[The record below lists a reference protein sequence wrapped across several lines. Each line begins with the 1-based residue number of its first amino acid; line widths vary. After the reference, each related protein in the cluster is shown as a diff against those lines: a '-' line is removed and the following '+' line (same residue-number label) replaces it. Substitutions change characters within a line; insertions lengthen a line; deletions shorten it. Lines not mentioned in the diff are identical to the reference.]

1 MRSLKNTGKI
11 RPMHINNIHAHIPYS
26 RLSEQLE
33 YIVANRINPE
43 IFFSAHALDH
53 IVWEKLAAQ
62 TRILQ
67 AAGLATTIHA
77 PFLDL
82 NPGALD
88 PSIREVTYKRFRQVF
103 QAAEQLKP
111 RIIVFHPGYDELR
124 YGGNRLDW
132 LKNSIDFW
140 KEFVPRAKET
150 GSIIAVENIF
160 EKEPST
166 IRALLEAI
174 DDPNFRHCFDVGH
187 WNMFTTVTLEEWFA
201 ELGPFIAESHI
212 HDNHGKD
219 DEHLP
224 PGEGLIDFDLLFS
237 LLKRYSPD
245 VVYTIEA
252 HTVERMK
259 RARKAIEKYFP

>member
-1 MRSLKNTGKI
+1 
-11 RPMHINNIHAHIPYS
+11 MHHKIHAHVPYS
-26 RLSEQLE
+26 RLSEHLE

-43 IFFSAHALDH
+43 VFFSAQALDH
-53 IVWEKLAAQ
+53 IVWEELSAQ
-62 TRILQ
+62 VHILHT
-67 AAGLATTIHA
+67 AGLATTIHA

-88 PSIREVTYKRFRQVF
+88 PAIRAVTHKRFQQVF

-111 RIIVFHPGYDELR
+111 RVIVFHPGYDELR
-124 YGGNRLDW
+124 YGSNRLDW

-140 KEFVPRAKET
+140 SEFVPRAKEA

-166 IRALLEAI
+166 LRALLEAI
-174 DDPNFRHCFDVGH
+174 DDPFFRHCFDVGH
-187 WNMFTTVTLEEWFA
+187 WNMFTTVTLEEWFT
-201 ELGPFIAESHI
+201 ELGQFIAEAHL
-212 HDNHGKD
+212 HDNHGQN

-224 PGEGLIDFDLLFS
+224 PGEGQIDFILLFE
-237 LLKRYSPD
+237 LLKRSAPD

-252 HTVERMK
+252 HTIERME
-259 RARKAIEKYFP
+259 RALKALKKHF

>member
-1 MRSLKNTGKI
+1 MPMR
-11 RPMHINNIHAHIPYS
+11 PDIHVHVPYP
-26 RLSEQLE
+26 RLSEHLE
-33 YIVANRINPE
+33 YFIANRINPE
-43 IFFSAHALDH
+43 VFFSAHALDH
-53 IVWEKLAAQ
+53 LVWEELSAQ
-62 TRILQ
+62 AHLLHT
-67 AAGLATTIHA
+67 AGLSTTIHA

-88 PSIREVTYKRFRQVF
+88 PSIRKVTHSRFQQVF

-140 KEFVPRAKET
+140 REFVPCAKEA

-166 IRALLEAI
+166 LRGLLEAI
-174 DDPNFRHCFDVGH
+174 DDPCFRHCFDVGH

-201 ELGPFIAESHI
+201 NLGSFLVETHV
-212 HDNHGKD
+212 HDNHGSI

-224 PGEGLIDFDLLFS
+224 LGEGQIDFDLLFD
-237 LLKRYSPD
+237 LMRRHAPD
-245 VVYTIEA
+245 AVCTIEA
-252 HTVERMK
+252 HTFERME
-259 RARKAIEKYFP
+259 RALKALEKYL